1 MKKLMIL
8 IVMVLTMSIVACSPA
23 KVDSVADDKMIIA
36 VSIVPQETFVK
47 AVVGDHFDIV
57 TLIPPGYSP
66 ENHEPK
72 AETMAKL
79 EKASIYFAIGVPTE
93 DVNILP
99 YIDDTKVVALH
110 SEAALYYPDREF
122 EPGFRDPHIWLS
134 PKRVKVMIDVI
145 AQEVIML
152 DPDNEDLYLANAEQY
167 KIELDKLDETIKESL
182 SDVSSRKFIAY
193 HPAFGYLADDYDL
206 TMYVLE
212 EEGKEATPQHLQDMV
227 DLAIRENIKAVFYQS
242 EIDSS
247 QSKAFA
253 EEIDGVTIELEPLA
267 EDYIPNLLK
276 MIETLAEVLK

>member
-1 MKKLMIL
+1 MNL
-8 IVMVLTMSIVACSPA
+8 VACSPTENNN
-23 KVDSVADDKMIIA
+23 VTSDKKIIA
-36 VSIVPQETFVK
+36 VSIVPQETFVQ
-47 AVVGDHFDIV
+47 AVVKDKFDIV

-79 EKASIYFAIGVPTE
+79 EKAELYFAIGVPTE
-93 DVNILP
+93 DANIIP
-99 YIDDTKVVALH
+99 YLNDTKVINLH
-110 SEAALYYPDREF
+110 KEVLIYYPDREF

-145 AQEVIML
+145 AKEVSML
-152 DPDNEDLYLANAEQY
+152 DPDNEAFYLANAEEY
-167 KIELDKLDETIKESL
+167 KAELDQLNEMINDSL
-182 SDVSSRKFIAY
+182 KDVSTRKFIAY
-193 HPAFGYLADDYDL
+193 HPAFGYLADDYNL

-212 EEGKEATPQHLQDMV
+212 EEGKEATPQHLQEMV
-227 DLAIRENIKAVFYQS
+227 DLAIAENIKAVFYQS

-267 EDYIPNLLK
+267 KDYIPNLLK
-276 MIETLAEVLK
+276 MIEELAEVLK

>member
-1 MKKLMIL
+1 M
-8 IVMVLTMSIVACSPA
+8 
-23 KVDSVADDKMIIA
+23 
-36 VSIVPQETFVK
+36 
-47 AVVGDHFDIV
+47 
-57 TLIPPGYSP
+57 
-66 ENHEPK
+66 
-72 AETMAKL
+72 
-79 EKASIYFAIGVPTE
+79 
-93 DVNILP
+93 
-99 YIDDTKVVALH
+99 ALH

-145 AQEVIML
+145 AQEVSNL
-152 DPDNEDLYLANAEQY
+152 DPDNEDLYLANAKQY

-253 EEIDGVTIELEPLA
+253 EEIDGVTVELEPLA
-267 EDYIPNLLK
+267 IDYIPNLLK